1 LNKFNTSRSNLD
13 SMIGKTTSIFLVC
26 GVMFFF
32 MFSVIQ
38 SDAQLPQ
45 SDISGQGTFVFVQT
59 LLENSN
65 GQVVTYLTSDK
76 FTDLN
81 TISLQKLLDKEVSD
95 KDPIIEI
102 NGEKF
107 QVIKRKLS
115 ITYDKENVIA
125 STILADSHEGT
136 FTTVARFAH
145 DGYPIIEGDKV
156 HSIWT
161 FLRPV
166 E

>member
-1 LNKFNTSRSNLD
+1 MKKYLLFSVLVMGIIFTASFTSLSFAQSSSNLPE
-13 SMIGKTTSIFLVC
+13 
-26 GVMFFF
+26 FF
-32 MFSVIQ
+32 SER
-38 SDAQLPQ
+38 D
-45 SDISGQGTFVFVQT
+45 TFVFVQT
-59 LLENSN
+59 LLENSD

-81 TISLQKLLDKEVSD
+81 KDALQKLLEKEVSE

-125 STILADSHEGT
+125 STILADSHEGAL
-136 FTTVARFAH
+136 TTVARFAQ
-145 DGYPIIEGDKV
+145 ISK
-156 HSIWT
+156 
-161 FLRPV
+161 
-166 E
+166 

>member
-1 LNKFNTSRSNLD
+1 MKKYFLFSTLAMGVIFIASFASLSFAQSSSNLPE
-13 SMIGKTTSIFLVC
+13 
-26 GVMFFF
+26 FF
-32 MFSVIQ
+32 SER
-38 SDAQLPQ
+38 D
-45 SDISGQGTFVFVQT
+45 TFVFVQT
-59 LLENSN
+59 LLENSD
-65 GQVVTYLTSDK
+65 GKVVTYLTSDK

-81 TISLQKLLDKEVSD
+81 KDALQKLLDKEVSE

-107 QVIKRKLS
+107 QVIKRKLT

-125 STILADSHEGT
+125 STILADSTEGVL
-136 FTTVARFAH
+136 TTVARFAH
-145 DGYPIIEGDKV
+145 DGYPIVEGDKV

>member
-1 LNKFNTSRSNLD
+1 MKKYLLLSALAMGIIFIASFTSFSFAQSSANLPD
-13 SMIGKTTSIFLVC
+13 S
-26 GVMFFF
+26 
-32 MFSVIQ
+32 FSEKE
-38 SDAQLPQ
+38 
-45 SDISGQGTFVFVQT
+45 TFVFVQT
-59 LLENSN
+59 LLENSD

-81 TISLQKLLDKEVSD
+81 TAALQKLLDKEVSE

-102 NGEKF
+102 NGEIF

-125 STILADSHEGT
+125 STILADSTEGAL
-136 FTTVARFAH
+136 TTVARFAH
-145 DGYPIIEGDKV
+145 DGYPIVEGDKV

>member
-1 LNKFNTSRSNLD
+1 MKKYLLFSAFAMGIIFIASFTSLSFAQSPSNLPE
-13 SMIGKTTSIFLVC
+13 
-26 GVMFFF
+26 FF
-32 MFSVIQ
+32 SER
-38 SDAQLPQ
+38 D
-45 SDISGQGTFVFVQT
+45 TFVFVQT
-59 LLENSN
+59 LLENSD

-81 TISLQKLLDKEVSD
+81 KDALQKLLDKEVSE

-107 QVIKRKLS
+107 QVIKRKLT

-125 STILADSHEGT
+125 STILADSTEGKL
-136 FTTVARFAH
+136 TTVARFAH
-145 DGYPIIEGDKV
+145 DGYPIVSGDKV

>member
-1 LNKFNTSRSNLD
+1 MKKYLLFSALVMGIIFTASFTSLSFAQSSSNLPE
-13 SMIGKTTSIFLVC
+13 
-26 GVMFFF
+26 FF
-32 MFSVIQ
+32 SER
-38 SDAQLPQ
+38 D
-45 SDISGQGTFVFVQT
+45 TFVFVQT
-59 LLENSN
+59 LLENSD
-65 GQVVTYLTSDK
+65 GKVVTYLTSDK

-81 TISLQKLLDKEVSD
+81 KDALQKLLDKEVSD

-107 QVIKRKLS
+107 QVIKRKLT

-125 STILADSHEGT
+125 STILADSTEGEL
-136 FTTVARFAH
+136 TTVARFAH
-145 DGYPIIEGDKV
+145 DGYPIVEGDKV

>member
-1 LNKFNTSRSNLD
+1 MKKYLLFSALAMSIIFIASFASLSFAQSSANLPE
-13 SMIGKTTSIFLVC
+13 
-26 GVMFFF
+26 FF
-32 MFSVIQ
+32 SE
-38 SDAQLPQ
+38 SD
-45 SDISGQGTFVFVQT
+45 TFVFVQT
-59 LLENSN
+59 LLENSD

-81 TISLQKLLDKEVSD
+81 KDALQKLLDKEVSE

-107 QVIKRKLS
+107 QVIKRKLT

-125 STILADSHEGT
+125 STILADSTEGVL
-136 FTTVARFAH
+136 TTVARFAH
-145 DGYPIIEGDKV
+145 DGYPIVEGDKV

-161 FLRPV
+161 FLKPI

>member
-1 LNKFNTSRSNLD
+1 MKKYLLFSALVMGIIFVASF
-13 SMIGKTTSIFLVC
+13 SSYSYAQSSPAKTDLV
-26 GVMFFF
+26 
-32 MFSVIQ
+32 SE
-38 SDAQLPQ
+38 SE
-45 SDISGQGTFVFVQT
+45 TFVFVQT
-59 LLENSN
+59 LLENSD
-65 GQVVTYLTSDK
+65 GKVVTYLTSDK

-81 TISLQKLLDKEVSD
+81 KAALEKLLEKEVSE

-107 QVIKRKLS
+107 QVIKRKLT

-125 STILADSHEGT
+125 STILADSSNDKLT
-136 FTTVARFAH
+136 IVARFAH
-145 DGYPIIEGDKV
+145 DGYPIVEGDNV

>member
-1 LNKFNTSRSNLD
+1 MKKYLLFSTLAMGIIFIASFTILSFAQSSANLPE
-13 SMIGKTTSIFLVC
+13 
-26 GVMFFF
+26 FF
-32 MFSVIQ
+32 SER
-38 SDAQLPQ
+38 D
-45 SDISGQGTFVFVQT
+45 TFVFVQT
-59 LLENSN
+59 LLENAD

-81 TISLQKLLDKEVSD
+81 TVALQKLLDKEVSE

-125 STILADSHEGT
+125 STILADSDDNKL
-136 FTTVARFAH
+136 TTVARFAH
-145 DGYPIIEGDKV
+145 DGYPIVEGDKV

>member
-1 LNKFNTSRSNLD
+1 MKKNFTLLPVATAIILIASFTSYSYAQSSPAQTD
-13 SMIGKTTSIFLVC
+13 LVYE
-26 GVMFFF
+26 
-32 MFSVIQ
+32 S
-38 SDAQLPQ
+38 
-45 SDISGQGTFVFVQT
+45 GTFVFVQT
-59 LLENSN
+59 LLENSD
-65 GQVVTYLTSDK
+65 GQVVMYLTSDK

-81 TISLQKLLDKEVSD
+81 FSALEKLLDKEASE

-107 QVIKRKLS
+107 QVIKRKLT
-115 ITYDKENVIA
+115 ITYDKDNVIA
-125 STILADSHEGT
+125 STILADSTEGVL
-136 FTTVARFAH
+136 TTVARFAH
-145 DGYPIIEGDKV
+145 DGYPIISDDKV

>member
-1 LNKFNTSRSNLD
+1 MKKYLLFSILVTGIIFIASLTSLSFAQSSANLPE
-13 SMIGKTTSIFLVC
+13 
-26 GVMFFF
+26 FF
-32 MFSVIQ
+32 SER
-38 SDAQLPQ
+38 D
-45 SDISGQGTFVFVQT
+45 TFVFVQT
-59 LLENSN
+59 LLENSD
-65 GQVVTYLTSDK
+65 GKVVTYLTSDK

-81 TISLQKLLDKEVSD
+81 KDALQKLLEKEVSE

-107 QVIKRKLS
+107 QVIKRKLT

-125 STILADSHEGT
+125 STILADSTEGVL
-136 FTTVARFAH
+136 TTVARFAH
-145 DGYPIIEGDKV
+145 DGYPIVEGDKV

>member
-1 LNKFNTSRSNLD
+1 MKKYLLFSALAVG
-13 SMIGKTTSIFLVC
+13 IIFVVSFSSYSYAQFSPAQTDLV
-26 GVMFFF
+26 
-32 MFSVIQ
+32 SE
-38 SDAQLPQ
+38 SE
-45 SDISGQGTFVFVQT
+45 TFVFVQT
-59 LLENSN
+59 LLENSD

-81 TISLQKLLDKEVSD
+81 KDALQKLLEKEVSE

-107 QVIKRKLS
+107 QVIKRKLT

-125 STILADSHEGT
+125 STILADSTEGVL
-136 FTTVARFAH
+136 TTVARFAH
-145 DGYPIIEGDKV
+145 DGYPIVEGDKV

>member
-1 LNKFNTSRSNLD
+1 MKKYFTLLLISTVLILIVSFTSYSFGQY
-13 SMIGKTTSIFLVC
+13 SPAQTELV
-26 GVMFFF
+26 
-32 MFSVIQ
+32 SETE
-38 SDAQLPQ
+38 
-45 SDISGQGTFVFVQT
+45 TFVFVQT

-81 TISLQKLLDKEVSD
+81 TVALQKLLDKEVSD

-136 FTTVARFAH
+136 LTTVARFAH
-145 DGYPIIEGDKV
+145 DGYPIVSGGKV

-161 FLRPV
+161 FLRPL

>member
-1 LNKFNTSRSNLD
+1 
-13 SMIGKTTSIFLVC
+13 
-26 GVMFFF
+26 
-32 MFSVIQ
+32 
-38 SDAQLPQ
+38 
-45 SDISGQGTFVFVQT
+45 
-59 LLENSN
+59 
-65 GQVVTYLTSDK
+65 VVTYLTSDK

-81 TISLQKLLDKEVSD
+81 KAALQKLLDKEVSE

-107 QVIKRKLS
+107 QVIKRKLT

-125 STILADSHEGT
+125 STILADSTEGVL
-136 FTTVARFAH
+136 TTVARFAH
-145 DGYPIIEGDKV
+145 DGYPIVEGDKV

>member
-1 LNKFNTSRSNLD
+1 MNT
-13 SMIGKTTSIFLVC
+13 
-26 GVMFFF
+26 
-32 MFSVIQ
+32 
-38 SDAQLPQ
+38 
-45 SDISGQGTFVFVQT
+45 
-59 LLENSN
+59 
-65 GQVVTYLTSDK
+65 VV
-76 FTDLN
+76 
-81 TISLQKLLDKEVSD
+81 LQKLLEKEASEM
-95 KDPIIEI
+95 DPIIEI

-125 STILADSHEGT
+125 STILADSTEGAL
-136 FTTVARFAH
+136 TTVARFAH
-145 DGYPIIEGDKV
+145 DGYPIVEGDKV

>member
-1 LNKFNTSRSNLD
+1 MKKYFTLLSVATGIIMIASFTSYSYAQSSPTQTD
-13 SMIGKTTSIFLVC
+13 LVYE
-26 GVMFFF
+26 
-32 MFSVIQ
+32 
-38 SDAQLPQ
+38 SD
-45 SDISGQGTFVFVQT
+45 TFVFVQT

-81 TISLQKLLDKEVSD
+81 TIALQKLLDKEVSD

-125 STILADSHEGT
+125 STILADSHEGAL
-136 FTTVARFAH
+136 TTVARFAH
-145 DGYPIIEGDKV
+145 DGYPIVEGDKV

>member
-1 LNKFNTSRSNLD
+1 MKKLLQLFLSLAAIILVVSFTNYSYAQ
-13 SMIGKTTSIFLVC
+13 TTSVQTTL
-26 GVMFFF
+26 
-32 MFSVIQ
+32 FSE
-38 SDAQLPQ
+38 SD
-45 SDISGQGTFVFVQT
+45 TFVFVQT
-59 LLENSN
+59 LLENSD

-81 TISLQKLLDKEVSD
+81 TVALQKLLDKEVSEN
-95 KDPIIEI
+95 DPIIEI

-125 STILADSHEGT
+125 STILADSDDNKL
-136 FTTVARFAH
+136 TTVARFAH
-145 DGYPIIEGDKV
+145 DGYPIVEGDKV

>member
-1 LNKFNTSRSNLD
+1 MKKYLL
-13 SMIGKTTSIFLVC
+13 
-26 GVMFFF
+26 
-32 MFSVIQ
+32 FSVLVMGIIFIASLTSLSFAQ
-38 SDAQLPQ
+38 SPANLPEFFSE
-45 SDISGQGTFVFVQT
+45 SDTFVFVQT
-59 LLENSN
+59 LLENSD

-81 TISLQKLLDKEVSD
+81 KSALEKLLEKEVSE

-107 QVIKRKLS
+107 QVIKRKLT

-125 STILADSHEGT
+125 STILADSDDNKLT
-136 FTTVARFAH
+136 VVARFAH
-145 DGYPIIEGDKV
+145 DGYPIVEGDKV

>member
-1 LNKFNTSRSNLD
+1 MKKYLL
-13 SMIGKTTSIFLVC
+13 
-26 GVMFFF
+26 
-32 MFSVIQ
+32 FSVLVMSIIFIASLTSLSFAQ
-38 SDAQLPQ
+38 SPANLPEFF
-45 SDISGQGTFVFVQT
+45 SERDTFVFVQT
-59 LLENSN
+59 LLENSD

-81 TISLQKLLDKEVSD
+81 KAALQKLLDKEVSE

-107 QVIKRKLS
+107 QVIKRKLT
-115 ITYDKENVIA
+115 IIYDKENVIA
-125 STILADSHEGT
+125 STILADSDDNKLT
-136 FTTVARFAH
+136 VVARFAH
-145 DGYPIIEGDKV
+145 DGYAIVDGDKV

>member
-1 LNKFNTSRSNLD
+1 MKKYLLFSALVLGIIFIASLTSYSYAQSPPTQTD
-13 SMIGKTTSIFLVC
+13 LV
-26 GVMFFF
+26 
-32 MFSVIQ
+32 SK
-38 SDAQLPQ
+38 SE
-45 SDISGQGTFVFVQT
+45 TFVFVQT
-59 LLENSN
+59 LLENSDGN
-65 GQVVTYLTSDK
+65 VVTYLTSDK

-81 TISLQKLLDKEVSD
+81 KAALQKLLEKEVSD

-107 QVIKRKLS
+107 QVIKRKLT

-125 STILADSHEGT
+125 STILADSDDDKLT
-136 FTTVARFAH
+136 VVARFAH
-145 DGYPIIEGDKV
+145 DGYPIVEGDKV

-161 FLRPV
+161 FLRLV

>member
-1 LNKFNTSRSNLD
+1 MKKYVLFSAFV
-13 SMIGKTTSIFLVC
+13 MGVIFIASFASFSFAQSSANSSE
-26 GVMFFF
+26 FF
-32 MFSVIQ
+32 SET
-38 SDAQLPQ
+38 D
-45 SDISGQGTFVFVQT
+45 TFVFVQT
-59 LLENSN
+59 LLEDSN
-65 GQVVTYLTSDK
+65 GQVITYLTSDK

-81 TISLQKLLDKEVSD
+81 KDALQKLLDKEVSE

-125 STILADSHEGT
+125 STILADSHEGALT
-136 FTTVARFAH
+136 IVARFAH
-145 DGYPIIEGDKV
+145 DGYPIVEGDKV

>member
-1 LNKFNTSRSNLD
+1 MKKYLL
-13 SMIGKTTSIFLVC
+13 
-26 GVMFFF
+26 
-32 MFSVIQ
+32 FSVLVMGVIFVASFSSYSYAQ
-38 SDAQLPQ
+38 SAPAKTDLV
-45 SDISGQGTFVFVQT
+45 SESETFVFVQT
-59 LLENSN
+59 LLENAD

-81 TISLQKLLDKEVSD
+81 KDALQKLLDKEASE
-95 KDPIIEI
+95 KDPIIDI
-102 NGEKF
+102 NGQKF
-107 QVIKRKLS
+107 QIIKRKLT

-125 STILADSHEGT
+125 STILADSTEGVL
-136 FTTVARFAH
+136 TTVARFAH
-145 DGYPIIEGDKV
+145 DGYPIVEGDKV

>member
-1 LNKFNTSRSNLD
+1 MKKYLLFSALVMGIIFIASFTSLSFAQSSANLPE
-13 SMIGKTTSIFLVC
+13 
-26 GVMFFF
+26 FF
-32 MFSVIQ
+32 SER
-38 SDAQLPQ
+38 D
-45 SDISGQGTFVFVQT
+45 TFVFVQT
-59 LLENSN
+59 LLENSD

-81 TISLQKLLDKEVSD
+81 TVALQKLLDKEVSEQ
-95 KDPIIEI
+95 DPIIEI

-107 QVIKRKLS
+107 QVIKRKLT

-125 STILADSHEGT
+125 STILADSTEGAL
-136 FTTVARFAH
+136 TTVARFAH
-145 DGYPIIEGDKV
+145 DGYPIVEGDKV

>member
-1 LNKFNTSRSNLD
+1 MKKYLLFSTLAMGVIFIASFASLSFAQSSANLPE
-13 SMIGKTTSIFLVC
+13 
-26 GVMFFF
+26 FF
-32 MFSVIQ
+32 SER
-38 SDAQLPQ
+38 D
-45 SDISGQGTFVFVQT
+45 TFVFVQT
-59 LLENSN
+59 LLENAD

-81 TISLQKLLDKEVSD
+81 KDAMQKLLEKEVSD

-107 QVIKRKLS
+107 QVIKRKLT

-125 STILADSHEGT
+125 STILADSTEGVL
-136 FTTVARFAH
+136 TTVARFAH
-145 DGYPIIEGDKV
+145 DGYPIVEGDKV

>member
-1 LNKFNTSRSNLD
+1 MKKYLLFSTLVMGVIFIASFASLSFAQSSANLPE
-13 SMIGKTTSIFLVC
+13 
-26 GVMFFF
+26 FF
-32 MFSVIQ
+32 SER
-38 SDAQLPQ
+38 D
-45 SDISGQGTFVFVQT
+45 TFVFVQT
-59 LLENSN
+59 LLENSD

-81 TISLQKLLDKEVSD
+81 KDALQKLLDKEVSN

-107 QVIKRKLS
+107 QVIKRKLT

-125 STILADSHEGT
+125 STILADSTEGVL
-136 FTTVARFAH
+136 TTVARFAH
-145 DGYPIIEGDKV
+145 DGYPIVEEDKV